1 MEYDQ
6 NVDTLGIIYTMSKQT
21 ALPLFIEQ
29 AAESPDTE
37 FKSGSQGRLP
47 EDIGRT
53 ISAYAN
59 TNGGRIIFGVSPAG
73 ERIALSRDDIDKLQQ
88 DILSLCAGGFSCE
101 ITPDIEYSND
111 VLVVYIPPSPGP
123 LRPVYIKKKGVD
135 KGTFVRVGSSSV
147 QANHEWIQRLTIA
160 ARGGAESITYPE
172 ETYEEIFDTDLVA
185 DFIDRLNEKKNNV
198 YQNFTPKE
206 VLVKQRALDKSNSPT
221 LFGIVAFGKE
231 ESPQEVIAP
240 TLRVVIT
247 RYPGLTK
254 VNEDNFDETYIDS
267 KEFSGNVKNQFEQ
280 AFAYLKSILPIRGV
294 IGADGKRQDY
304 LVVPDVALRESLAN
318 AIAHRD
324 YATYSSSI
332 QVDIYSDRIEIIN
345 PGTSL
350 VPIEELDTAPSTAR
364 NPLVMGFLKVYN
376 ITDQKA
382 RGIRTIKASLKDAG
396 LKPPSFNNV
405 GHSFVTTLHISAF
418 ISDGDREWL
427 KKFDGKQ
434 LNERQLN
441 ALVYV
446 KNNPDGIANAEYRN
460 INSMTNIRDDKKANK
475 ELRHLV
481 KKEVLRPSG
490 ENRARRY
497 VLNENL

>member
-1 MEYDQ
+1 M
-6 NVDTLGIIYTMSKQT
+6 TTQT
-21 ALPLFIEQ
+21 SLPLFIEQ
-29 AAESPDTE
+29 IAESPDTE

-47 EDIGRT
+47 ADIDKT

-59 TNGGRIIFGVSPAG
+59 TNGGRIIFGVASNG
-73 ERIALSRDDIDKLQQ
+73 ERLKLSRDDIDKLQQ
-88 DILSLCAGGFSCE
+88 DILSLCRGGFSAE

-160 ARGGAESITYPE
+160 ARGGAESIVYSDE
-172 ETYEEIFDTDLVA
+172 SYKEIFELSLVD
-185 DFIDRLNEKKNNV
+185 DFVDRLNEKKNNV
-198 YQNFTPKE
+198 YQNFTQEE
-206 VLVKQRALDKSNSPT
+206 VLKKQRALHKSGDPT
-221 LFGIVAFGKE
+221 LFGILAFGSE
-231 ESPQEVIAP
+231 ESPQEIIAP

-247 RYPGLTK
+247 RYPGITK
-254 VNEDNFDETYIDS
+254 VNETNFEETYIDS
-267 KEFSGNVKNQFEQ
+267 REFSGNVKNQFEQ
-280 AFAYLKSILPIRGV
+280 AYSYLKSILPIRGV
-294 IGADGKRQDY
+294 VGADGKRQDY
-304 LVVPDVALRESLAN
+304 LVVPNIALRESLAN

-364 NPLVMGFLKVYN
+364 NPLVMGFLKVYE

-382 RGIRTIKASLKDAG
+382 RGIRTIKAALRDAG

-405 GHSFVTTLHISAF
+405 GHSFVITLHISAF
-418 ISDGDREWL
+418 ISSTDREWL
-427 KKFDGKQ
+427 KKFDNKNF
-434 LNERQLN
+434 NERQLN
-441 ALVYV
+441 ALVYA
-446 KNNPDGIANAEYRN
+446 KNNSEGIANAEYRS
-460 INSMTNIRDDKKANK
+460 INSMINIRDDKKANK
-475 ELRHLV
+475 ELRQLV
-481 KKEVLRPSG
+481 KNGALKPSG

-497 VLNENL
+497 IINENI